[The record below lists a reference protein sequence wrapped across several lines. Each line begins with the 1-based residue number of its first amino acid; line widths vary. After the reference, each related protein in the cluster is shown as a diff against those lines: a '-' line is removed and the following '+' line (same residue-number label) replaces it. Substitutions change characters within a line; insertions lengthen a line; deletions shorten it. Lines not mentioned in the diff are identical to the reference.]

1 MSRPAVQ
8 QGDVDNNDVRL
19 LQQMLRDMHYPVG
32 DIDGDFGPITEAALI
47 AYQKDHMIGDPEGVC
62 GVNTWAALEAQFGDL
77 DGLRSEESIAG
88 YVDDTYGTA
97 HSSMDPDQQLDAL
110 AAAAN
115 EQLAAAG
122 VPWVPIAF
130 GDAGTNWA
138 IFDWRPWAVTVNRD
152 LYVKAQE
159 NGEAVENMD
168 TIYHESRHSEQWW
181 TIGRLL
187 AGLYGM
193 DGAAINTR
201 TGLNLDIANLA
212 AADPILQS
220 NTKTAAAIAW
230 YEQNYGVSPVPA
242 GVDPPREADAGAT
255 GGSVKRQVKEYVDGG
270 PATGRRVL
278 RRGDG
283 DASEIRYLQE
293 LLIYRGFPPGP
304 VDGDFGPRTEAAVKT
319 FQANRGLDDDG
330 LVGQLTWEALLP

>member
-1 MSRPAVQ
+1 
-8 QGDVDNNDVRL
+8 
-19 LQQMLRDMHYPVG
+19 
-32 DIDGDFGPITEAALI
+32 
-47 AYQKDHMIGDPEGVC
+47 
-62 GVNTWAALEAQFGDL
+62 VNTWAALEAQFGDL
-77 DGLRSEESIAG
+77 DGLRSEESIAD
-88 YVDDTYGTA
+88 YVNDTYGTA
-97 HSSMDPDQQLDAL
+97 HSSMDPQEQLDAL

-122 VPWVPIAF
+122 VPYVPIAF

-138 IFDWRPWAVTVNRD
+138 VFDWRPWAVTVNRD

-181 TIGRLL
+181 TIARLL
-187 AGLYGM
+187 AGLYDM

-201 TGLNLDIANLA
+201 TGLNIDIANLA
-212 AADPILQS
+212 VADPILQS
-220 NTKTAAAIAW
+220 DTKTMAAIAW
-230 YEQNYGVSPVPA
+230 YEQTFGVSPVPA

-255 GGSVKRQVKEYVDGG
+255 GGSVKRQVKEYVEGG

-278 RRGDG
+278 RRDDE

-293 LLIYRGFPPGP
+293 LLIYRGFTPGR
-304 VDGDFGPRTEAAVKT
+304 VDGDFGPITEAAVKA
-319 FQANRGLDDDG
+319 FQSSRGLEDDG
-330 LVGQLTWEALLP
+330 LVGKLTWEALLP